1 VSRSIIFEVD
11 KNTQKMLDSLLRKV
25 NSFFP
30 NHNKTCLRN
39 ILILSL
45 AILQK
50 ETVCLNRLK
59 TALGSITGNRFTK
72 SGSNYKRLIRIFD
85 NHAFSSLW
93 LDLLKYVF
101 LLLRLKTDYLLL
113 DGTSWKHG
121 DRWYHYITLCVVY
134 QGVAIPIYWLDLHK
148 QGTSNFKERK
158 RLFNK
163 AKRHFNLTEKTLIAD
178 REYIG
183 KEWFKFLID
192 NNINFV
198 IRSKTNAYKKVID
211 AAPGKTLSQMV
222 KKIMRSRMADKA
234 VRKEFWLNGVKL
246 YIVVVRN
253 PKKNAK
259 EPYLLLI
266 TNMDKPAATIA
277 QIYPI
282 RWKIEHCFKH
292 LKSNGFCLE
301 TINLKG
307 AARQHLLMAVMVFT
321 YVLSVMEGLKV
332 YDTVAVKEYH
342 GEERQSKAESVFR
355 VGINQLAQYCTSLV
369 HFCEFI
375 TQRIKQ
381 ALGGYRSAN
390 ILNV

>member
-1 VSRSIIFEVD
+1 
-11 KNTQKMLDSLLRKV
+11 MLDSLLRKV
-25 NSFFP
+25 TDFFP
-30 NHNKTCLRN
+30 KHNKVCLRN
-39 ILILSL
+39 VLILCL

-59 TALGSITGNRFTK
+59 TGVGSITGKPLTK
-72 SGSNYKRLIRIFD
+72 SNSNYKRLIRIFD

-121 DRWYHYITLCVVY
+121 SRWYHYITLCVVY
-134 QGVAIPIYWLDLHK
+134 RGVAIPIYWLDLHK
-148 QGTSNFKERK
+148 HGTSNFKERK

-163 AKRHFNLTEKTLIAD
+163 AIRHFKLDEKILIAD

-183 KEWFKFLID
+183 KEWFKFLTD
-192 NNINFV
+192 KGINFV
-198 IRSKTNAYKKVID
+198 IRSKTNTYKTDIND
-211 AAPGKTLSQMV
+211 AAGKTLSAMV
-222 KKIMRSRMADKA
+222 KKVMRSRVPDKA
-234 VRKEFWLNGVKL
+234 VRKAFVLNGVKL
-246 YIVVVRN
+246 YIVVVKN

-266 TNMDKPAATIA
+266 TNMDKPAITIA
-277 QIYPI
+277 AIYPI

-307 AARQHLLMAVMVFT
+307 SARQHLLMAVMVFA
-321 YVLSVMEGLKV
+321 YVLSIVEGLKI
-332 YDTVAVKEYH
+332 YDTVAIKEYH
-342 GEERQSKAESVFR
+342 EEKRHGKAESIFR
-355 VGINQLAQYCTSLV
+355 TGINQLAKYCINLTC
-369 HFCEFI
+369 FCKFI
-375 TQRIKQ
+375 TDRIKQ
-381 ALGGYRSAN
+381 VLSGYRSAN
-390 ILNV
+390 LLNV

>member
-1 VSRSIIFEVD
+1 
-11 KNTQKMLDSLLRKV
+11 MLDSLLRKV
-25 NSFFP
+25 TSFFP
-30 NHNKTCLRN
+30 NHNKTCLHN

-59 TALGSITGNRFTK
+59 TALGSITGNRLTK

-93 LDLLKYVF
+93 LDLLKYAFV
-101 LLLRLKTDYLLL
+101 LLRLKTDYLLL

-121 DRWYHYITLCVVY
+121 SRWYHYITLCVVY
-134 QGVAIPIYWLDLHK
+134 QGVAIPIYWLDLRKH
-148 QGTSNFKERK
+148 GISNFKERK
-158 RLFNK
+158 QLFNK
-163 AKRHFNLTEKTLIAD
+163 AIRHFKLKEKILIAD

-183 KEWFKFLID
+183 KEWFKFLKDKEID
-192 NNINFV
+192 FV
-198 IRSKTNAYKKVID
+198 IRSKTNAYKTAIN
-211 AAPGKTLSQMV
+211 AAPGKTLNNMV
-222 KKIMRSRMADKA
+222 NKVMRSKVADKA

-246 YIVVVRN
+246 YIVVVKN

-266 TNMDKPAATIA
+266 TNIDKPAIVIA

-301 TINLKG
+301 SINLKG
-307 AARQHLLMAVMVFT
+307 AARQHLLMAVMVFA
-321 YVLSVMEGLKV
+321 YVLSVVEGLKV
-332 YDTVAVKEYH
+332 YHGVPLKEYH
-342 GEERQSKAESVFR
+342 GQKRQGKAESIFR
-355 VGINQLAQYCTSLV
+355 TGINQLAQHCTSLI
-369 HFCEFI
+369 HFCNFI
-375 TQRIKQ
+375 TQSIKQ
-381 ALGGYRSAN
+381 AVVGYRSAN
-390 ILNV
+390 LLNV

>member
-1 VSRSIIFEVD
+1 
-11 KNTQKMLDSLLRKV
+11 MLNSLLREV
-25 NSFFP
+25 TSFFP

-59 TALGSITGNRFTK
+59 TALGSITGNLLTQ

-101 LLLRLKTDYLLL
+101 LLLRLKTNYLLL

-121 DRWYHYITLCVVY
+121 NKWYHYITLCIVY
-134 QGVAIPIYWLDLHK
+134 QGVAIPIYWIDLHK
-148 QGTSNFKERK
+148 HGTSNFKERK

-163 AKRHFNLTEKTLIAD
+163 AMRHFKLDKKTLIAD

-183 KEWFKFLID
+183 KDWFKFLTD
-192 NNINFV
+192 KGINFA
-198 IRSKTNAYKKVID
+198 IRSKANAYKADINRAAGKSLSTLIKKV
-211 AAPGKTLSQMV
+211 
-222 KKIMRSRMADKA
+222 MRSRLPDKA
-234 VRKEFWLNGVKL
+234 VRKAFFLNGVKL
-246 YIVVVRN
+246 YIVVVKN

-266 TNMDKPAATIA
+266 TNIDKPAVTIA
-277 QIYPI
+277 AIYPI

-292 LKSNGFCLE
+292 LKSNGFRLE
-301 TINLKG
+301 SINLNG
-307 AARQHLLMAVMVFT
+307 AARQHLLMAVMVFA
-321 YVLSVMEGLKV
+321 YVLSIIEGLKV
-332 YDTVAVKEYH
+332 YNTVTIKEYH
-342 GEERQSKAESVFR
+342 QEKRQGKAESIFR
-355 VGINQLAQYCTSLV
+355 TGINQLAQYCTTLV
-369 HFCEFI
+369 SFCHFI
-375 TQRIKQ
+375 THRIKQ
-381 ALGGYRSAN
+381 ALNGYRSAN
-390 ILNV
+390 LLNV

>member
-1 VSRSIIFEVD
+1 
-11 KNTQKMLDSLLRKV
+11 MLDSLLREV
-25 NSFFP
+25 TSFFP
-30 NHNKTCLRN
+30 NHNKICLRN

-59 TALGSITGNRFTK
+59 TALGSITGNRFTQ

-101 LLLRLKTDYLLL
+101 LLLRLKTEYLLL

-121 DRWYHYITLCVVY
+121 NKWHHYITLCIVY
-134 QGVAIPIYWLDLHK
+134 KGVAIPIYWLDLHK
-148 QGTSNFKERK
+148 HGTSNFKERK

-163 AKRHFNLTEKTLIAD
+163 AMRHFKLDEKILIAD

-192 NNINFV
+192 KGINFV
-198 IRSKTNAYKKVID
+198 IRSKTNAYKADVD
-211 AAPGKTLSQMV
+211 AATGKTLSAMV
-222 KKIMRSRMADKA
+222 KKVMRSRIPHKA
-234 VRKEFWLNGVKL
+234 VRKAFFLNGMKL
-246 YIVVVRN
+246 YIVVVKN

-266 TNMDKPAATIA
+266 TNMDKPAVTIA
-277 QIYPI
+277 HIYPI

-307 AARQHLLMAVMVFT
+307 SARQHLLMAVMVFA
-321 YVLSVMEGLKV
+321 YVLSIVEGLKV
-332 YDTVAVKEYH
+332 YHTVAIKTYH
-342 GEERQSKAESVFR
+342 EEERLSKAESVFR
-355 VGINQLAQYCTSLV
+355 TGINQLAQYCTSLV
-369 HFCEFI
+369 SFCQFI
-375 TQRIKQ
+375 TEGIKQ
-381 ALGGYRSAN
+381 ALSGYRSAN
-390 ILNV
+390 LLNV